1 MIDFFINRP
10 IFAWVIAI
18 VTMLVGLLAILTL
31 PVSQY
36 PPIAPPA
43 ISVLASYRGASAKTT
58 DNTVT
63 QIIEQKMT
71 GLDNLLYFSSN
82 SDSDGGGVL
91 TFNFEPGTNP
101 DIAWAQ
107 VQNKLETAKS
117 ILPDPVQQTGV
128 RVVKSTANKLMIVGL
143 VCEDN
148 SMTGDDL
155 RDYASTNIE
164 NVLSRVQGVGEVMA
178 LGAQYAMRIWL
189 NPDRMV
195 GYHLTPSDIKEA
207 LKIYNVQISAGQIGG
222 LPALPD
228 QMLNAT
234 INIQDMLQTP
244 EQFGEIPLRIN
255 EDGSILRLRDV
266 ARIEIGAES
275 YAMDSAYNGH
285 PSAGLIIRLASG
297 ANALDTSNAVKAQM
311 EELSRYFPKGIKV
324 TYPYETAPFV
334 SVAIKEVFKTLFMA
348 IILVFLVMFV
358 FLGNIRAT
366 LIPTIAVPVVL
377 LGTFAVLRFA
387 DMSINM
393 LTMFAM
399 VLAIGLLVDDAIVVI
414 ENVERI
420 MHDEGL
426 PPKEA
431 TKKSMK
437 QIIGALIG
445 IGLVLAVIFLP
456 MAFFGGS
463 TGVIYRQ
470 FSITIITAM
479 LLSVIVAIILT
490 PSLCATM
497 LKPITKG
504 HEAAEEGFFL
514 FRPFLLWFDRTF
526 YRARDRYQAIVNRI
540 LHRGWG
546 YVIIYL
552 IIVACTGLLFF
563 QLTTGYLPDEDQG
576 MLMVQVQ
583 LPPGATVTQTRKVM
597 QLVQHH
603 FLVEQEHAVESCMW
617 VAGYSVAGAGQNSG
631 MAFIKLKDWSLRKHP
646 DQKVD
651 AVIQKSMAAFSRCK
665 EALIF
670 AFAPPAVIELGQAKG
685 FDLELQDRGGLG
697 HAQLMAAKDQLLQMA
712 RQNPV
717 LANVRFNGL
726 DDRTEYNIRIDWE
739 RAGALGV
746 SEAAINDM
754 LATSWGGAYVND
766 FLNAGRV
773 KRVYI
778 QGDAPYRMKPE
789 DLNRWYVRNN
799 VGTMVPFSAFA
810 KGEWSYGPPSLHR
823 YNGFPS
829 VEILGEPAPGH
840 STGEAMKA
848 IEEIVHKMPSGIGYE
863 WTGLSLQERM
873 ASSQA
878 PLLYAFSVLV
888 IFLCLAALYESWTI
902 PFSILLVLPLGVFG
916 AVLFTKFRGL
926 TNDVY
931 FQIGL
936 LTTMGLTAKNAIL
949 IVQFARE
956 QMAEGAGLIE
966 ASLEASKLRLRP
978 ILMTSFA
985 LIFGVLP
992 LAITKGAGAGA
1003 QNSIGTSV
1011 VGGMLAATVIA
1022 IFYIPLFFV
1031 IITKLFKREYRIKS
1045 TGGKQ

>member
-1 MIDFFINRP
+1 MIDFFIDRP

-18 VTMLVGLLAILTL
+18 VVMLVGILAILTL

-43 ISVLASYRGASAKTT
+43 ISVMGSYRGASAKTT

-71 GLDNLLYFSSN
+71 GLDNLIYFSSD
-82 SDSDGGGVL
+82 SDSDGRGSL
-91 TFNFEPGTNP
+91 TLYFEPGTNP

-117 ILPDPVQQTGV
+117 LLPDPVQQTGV
-128 RVVKSTANKLMIVGL
+128 RVFKSTANILMIVGL
-143 VCEDN
+143 VCDDN
-148 SMTGDDL
+148 SLTGDDL
-155 RDYASTNIE
+155 RDYASSNIE

-178 LGAQYAMRIWL
+178 LGSQYAMRIWL
-189 NPDRMV
+189 NPDKMI
-195 GYHLTPSDIKEA
+195 GYNLTPSDIREA
-207 LKIYNVQISAGQIGG
+207 LKTYNVQVSAGQIGG

-234 INIQDMLQTP
+234 INVQDMLQTP
-244 EQFGEIPLRIN
+244 EQFEDIPIRIN
-255 EDGSILRLRDV
+255 KNGSIVRLRDV

-275 YAMDSAYNGH
+275 YSMESAYNGY

-297 ANALDTSNAVKAQM
+297 ANALDTSNAVKAKM

-348 IILVFLVMFV
+348 IVLVFLVMFV

-377 LGTFAVLRFA
+377 LGTFGVLRFA
-387 DMSINM
+387 GMSINM

-431 TKKSMK
+431 TKQSMR

-445 IGLVLAVIFLP
+445 IGVVLAAIFLP

-479 LLSVIVAIILT
+479 LLSVVVAVILT

-497 LKPITKG
+497 LKPIVKG

-514 FRPFLLWFDRTF
+514 FRPFLLWFDRSF
-526 YRARDRYQAIVNRI
+526 YRVRDKYQAIVAKI

-563 QLTTGYLPDEDQG
+563 QLATGYLPDEDQG

-583 LPPGATVTQTRKVM
+583 LPSGATAAQTRKVM
-597 QLVQHH
+597 QAVQHH
-603 FLVEQEHAVESCMW
+603 FLIEQKEAVESCMW
-617 VAGYSVAGAGQNSG
+617 VTGFSVAGAGQNSG
-631 MAFIKLKDWSLRKHP
+631 MAFIKLKDWNLRKHP
-646 DQKVD
+646 DLKVD
-651 AVIQKSMAAFSRCK
+651 AVIKKSMAALSKRRD
-665 EALIF
+665 ALIF

-685 FDLELQDRGGLG
+685 FDLELQDRGGVG

-712 RQNPV
+712 KQNPA
-717 LANVRFNGL
+717 LANVRFNGM
-726 DDRTEYNIRIDWE
+726 DDKAEYNIKVDWE
-739 RAGALGV
+739 RAGALGI

-754 LATSWGGAYVND
+754 LATAWGGAYVND

-778 QGDAPYRMKPE
+778 QGDTPYRMNPD
-789 DLNRWYVRNN
+789 DLHHWYVRNN
-799 VGTMVPFSAFA
+799 AGNMVPFSAFA
-810 KGEWSYGPPSLHR
+810 TGEWTYGSPSLHR

-840 STGEAMKA
+840 STGEAMKI
-848 IEEIVHKMPSGIGYE
+848 IEEIIHKLPPGIGYE

-873 ASSQA
+873 SSNQA
-878 PLLYAFSVLV
+878 PLLYAFSILV

-902 PFSILLVLPLGVFG
+902 PFSILLILPLGVFG
-916 AVLFTKFRGL
+916 AVLLTKLRGL
-926 TNDVY
+926 SNDVY

-956 QMAEGAGLIE
+956 QMAQGVGLMEATIEG
-966 ASLEASKLRLRP
+966 SKLRFRP

-992 LAITKGAGAGA
+992 LAISTGAGAGA
-1003 QNSIGTSV
+1003 QNAIGTSV

-1031 IITKLFKREYRIKS
+1031 IVTKLFKKEFRIKS
-1045 TGGKQ
+1045 IRRK